1 MTIQEWQGL
10 AAGWDNSPYGSG
22 PVPHS
27 RYVMIGSGEFSFD
40 PSLTN
45 SVRNDWSFIT
55 LTVILTQASVV
66 WVVDEVVAVSAR
78 RVGARSNLLPAQ
90 LYTTTVCFCLV

>member
-10 AAGWDNSPYGSG
+10 AAGWDDSPYGSG

-40 PSLTN
+40 PSLTD
-45 SVRNDWSFIT
+45 SVRHDLRFHSHAYHIKS
-55 LTVILTQASVV
+55 LVIEILAGAA
-66 WVVDEVVAVSAR
+66 AV
-78 RVGARSNLLPAQ
+78 
-90 LYTTTVCFCLV
+90 

>member
-10 AAGWDNSPYGSG
+10 AAGWDDSPYGSG

-40 PSLTN
+40 PSLTD
-45 SVRNDWSFIT
+45 SVRHELSLN
-55 LTVILTQASVV
+55 LT
-66 WVVDEVVAVSAR
+66 EVGPVLDS
-78 RVGARSNLLPAQ
+78 
-90 LYTTTVCFCLV
+90 C